1 MLHLTLKKGEYF
13 MIGENIRIMYDRNDG
28 KMVSAFG
35 VDAPREIK
43 ITSGKVYENR
53 VAKMAHDGDEESQQL
68 LEQLQTENA
77 ERHKIFNA
85 RKAKRQQFHGRRVS
99 ASQA

>member
-13 MIGENIRIMYDRNDG
+13 MIGENIRVMYDRNDG
-28 KMVSAFG
+28 KMVTAFG
-35 VDAPREIK
+35 VDAPNDIK
-43 ITSGKVYENR
+43 VTRGKVYENR
-53 VAKMAHDGDEESQQL
+53 VAKMAQEGDEESQQL

-85 RKAKRQQFHGRRVS
+85 RKAKRQQFHGRRV
-99 ASQA
+99 ATVQA